1 MPGHRRG
8 RGGKEGE
15 RGEGRKLEEYRRSG
29 EEQRGE
35 GEHRK
40 GEAGGKRWRSE
51 EVTRGRSGDDS
62 RPDTCYPYKNLTGL
76 AVCGDL

>member
-1 MPGHRRG
+1 MGGRKG
-8 RGGKEGE
+8 RGG
-15 RGEGRKLEEYRRSG
+15 RGENLRNIG

-40 GEAGGKRWRSE
+40 GGAGGKRWRSE

-62 RPDTCYPYKNLTGL
+62 RPDTCYPYKNLTRL